1 MRSLRKG
8 LVALAG
14 TLACAVA
21 CSALHAAGVECSFS
35 AAALAFP
42 AYETFGSSPT
52 DGIGTVAVNC
62 SNLDGSASNG
72 VNVALRLGASAN
84 GGVTD
89 RKMASNGNG
98 DTLRYGIYS
107 DAGRSQ
113 NWGDD
118 GNAPT
123 QSTGALASH
132 QSKNMNFTLYGRI
145 PPLQNPRA
153 GHYADSVFVTV
164 SP

>member
-1 MRSLRKG
+1 LAA
-8 LVALAG
+8 LPCALICALACG
-14 TLACAVA
+14 G
-21 CSALHAAGVECSFS
+21 LHAAGVECSLH
-35 AAALAFP
+35 AAALDFP
-42 AYETFGSSPT
+42 AYETFGSHPT
-52 DGIGTVAVNC
+52 DGIGTVSVHC
-62 SNLDGSASNG
+62 SNLDASASSG
-72 VNVALRLGASAN
+72 VNVSLRLGASAN

-89 RKMASNGNG
+89 RKMAGNG

-123 QSTGALASH
+123 QSTGALAS
-132 QSKNMNFTLYGRI
+132 QQGKNLNFTLYGRM

-153 GHYADSVFVTV
+153 GHYTDSVLVTL